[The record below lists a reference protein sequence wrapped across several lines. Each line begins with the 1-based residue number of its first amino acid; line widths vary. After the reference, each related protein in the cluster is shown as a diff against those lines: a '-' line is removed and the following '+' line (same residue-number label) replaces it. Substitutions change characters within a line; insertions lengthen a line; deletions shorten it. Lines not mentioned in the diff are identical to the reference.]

1 MISTTYTAPAQT
13 RAELALPGDTELP
26 PDFDRLKY
34 PILAR
39 HVFGL
44 VPKRPALR
52 LVRDRSLLPTDDD
65 DVIDIERIAWL
76 AYTAA
81 VDANDKHHSIATKQC
96 FDAAFN
102 TWQRVYLLD
111 QHGEVRP

>member
-13 RAELALPGDTELP
+13 RAELALPDDTELP

-44 VPKRPALR
+44 APERPALK
-52 LVRDRSLLPTDDD
+52 LVSDRSLPPA
-65 DVIDIERIAWL
+65 IDIERMAWF

-81 VDANDKHHSIATKQC
+81 VDANDKHQSVATKRC

-102 TWQRVYLLD
+102 TWQHVFLLD
-111 QHGEVRP
+111 EHGKARS

>member
-1 MISTTYTAPAQT
+1 MLNTTYTLPAQAP
-13 RAELALPGDTELP
+13 RADLLPDDTELP
-26 PDFDRLKY
+26 LAFDRLKY

-44 VPKRPALR
+44 APKRPGLK

-81 VDANDKHHSIATKQC
+81 VDANDKHQSVATKRC

-102 TWQRVYLLD
+102 TWQHVYLLD

>member
-1 MISTTYTAPAQT
+1 MANTTYTQPAQG
-13 RAELALPGDTELP
+13 ADLNLPDDTELP

-44 VPKRPALR
+44 APERPALR
-52 LVRDRSLLPTDDD
+52 LVSDRSLPPTD

-81 VDANDKHHSIATKQC
+81 VDANDKHQSVSTKRC
-96 FDAAFN
+96 FDAVFN
-102 TWQRVYLLD
+102 TWQHVFLLD
-111 QHGEVRP
+111 GHGRAQP